1 VAEIK
6 TISPGYNRVRLDSD
20 TSLMELPW
28 CGKINLRGDPQN
40 SRFANKVETGL
51 GLDLPLEPNSCNKN
65 ETETIYWLG
74 PDEWLVHCELSGTQ
88 SRIAQLKTALAGV
101 HSAVV
106 DLSDYYTVLRL
117 DGPDSTRLLSK
128 ACPMDLHPDVFVKG
142 ACSQTRFGSAS
153 ILLHKTSKTP
163 TYDIQVR
170 WSFTEY
176 VWDYLVS
183 GMAAL

>member
-1 VAEIK
+1 VTEIK
-6 TISPGYNRVRLDSD
+6 TISPGYNRVRIDSD

-40 SRFANKVETGL
+40 SRFVKKVENILATGL
-51 GLDLPLEPNSCNKN
+51 PVEPNTCSRS
-65 ETETIYWLG
+65 ETETVYWLG
-74 PDEWLVHCELSGTQ
+74 PNEWLVHCEISQTQ
-88 SRIAQLKTALAGV
+88 PRISQLKTALSGI

-117 DGPDSTRLLSK
+117 DGPNSSQLLAK

-142 ACSQTRFGSAS
+142 NCTQTRFGNAS
-153 ILLHKTSKTP
+153 ILLHRISNNP
-163 TYDIQVR
+163 AYDIQVR

-183 GMAAL
+183 GMSAL

>member
-1 VAEIK
+1 MTEIK
-6 TISPGYNRVRLDSD
+6 SSSPGYNRVRIDSD

-28 CGKINLRGDPQN
+28 CGKINLRGDPQTN
-40 SRFANKVETGL
+40 RFINKVEGIL
-51 GLDLPLEPNSCNKN
+51 GLELPVEPNTCNKSEA
-65 ETETIYWLG
+65 ETVYWLG
-74 PDEWLVHCELSGTQ
+74 PNEWLVHCELSRTQ
-88 SRIAQLKTALAGV
+88 TRISQLESALAGV

-106 DLSDYYTVLRL
+106 DLTDYYTVLRL

-128 ACPMDLHPDVFVKG
+128 SCPMDLHPDVYEKG
-142 ACSQTRFGSAS
+142 ACAQTRFGNAS
-153 ILLHKTSKTP
+153 ILLHKTSKNP

>member
-6 TISPGYNRVRLDSD
+6 TISPGYNRVRIDSD

-28 CGKINLRGDPQN
+28 CGKINLRGDPGN
-40 SRFANKVETGL
+40 NRFVNKVEDVL
-51 GLDLPLEPNSCNKN
+51 GLDLPVEPNQCSKS
-65 ETETIYWLG
+65 EAGTIYWLG
-74 PDEWLVHCELSGTQ
+74 PDEWLVHCDLSGTQ
-88 SRIAQLKTALAGV
+88 SKNRQLKTALEGI

-106 DLSDYYTVLRL
+106 DVTDYYTVLRL

-128 ACPMDLHPDVFVKG
+128 GCPMDLHPDVFVKG
-142 ACSQTRFGSAS
+142 TCSQTRFGNAS

-163 TYDIQVR
+163 SYDIQER